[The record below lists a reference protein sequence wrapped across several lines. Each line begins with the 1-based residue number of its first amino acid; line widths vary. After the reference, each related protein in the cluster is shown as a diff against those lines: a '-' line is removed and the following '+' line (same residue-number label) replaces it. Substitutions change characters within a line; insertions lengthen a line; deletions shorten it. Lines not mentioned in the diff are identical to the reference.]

1 MDDSEQIYAVSYL
14 GSTWPFRLFKAQY
27 APGTDRQ
34 VMVLDDPDGGVVN
47 VPRGDLILHGEWED
61 KANYGDTEMTWAQ
74 LAAHYYGEVL
84 RQRDLVSRLGQLGI
98 VREPEPYNNHQ
109 EPIVS
114 VARRTL
120 HLNYDELDILLTR
133 AGV

>member
-1 MDDSEQIYAVSYL
+1 MDDSEQAYAVSYF
-14 GSTWPFRLFKAQY
+14 GNTWPFRLFKAHW
-27 APGTDRQ
+27 APGTNQ
-34 VMVLDDPDGGVVN
+34 QAMVLEDPDGGVAS
-47 VPRGDLILHGEWED
+47 VPPGDLVLHGKWED
-61 KANYGDTEMTWAQ
+61 KANHGDTEMTWGQ
-74 LAAHYYGEVL
+74 LAAHHYGEVL
-84 RQRDLVSRLGQLGI
+84 RQRELVDRLAKVGI

-114 VARRTL
+114 AARRTL